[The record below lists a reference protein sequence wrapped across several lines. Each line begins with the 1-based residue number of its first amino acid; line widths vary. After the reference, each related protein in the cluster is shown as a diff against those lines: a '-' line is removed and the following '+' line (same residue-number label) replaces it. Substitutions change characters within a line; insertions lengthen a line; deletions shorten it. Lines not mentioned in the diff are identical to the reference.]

1 MKKISEKIRAAVL
14 QRIDKGETPYAI
26 AKAANVSQSTLSRW
40 LRGGKSLTVESQD
53 AIAEWLGWTVGPIK
67 PTASRKGKR

>member
-1 MKKISEKIRAAVL
+1 MKKISEKIRDAVL
-14 QRIDKGETPYAI
+14 DRVDNGETPYAI

-53 AIAEWLGWTVGPIK
+53 AIAEWLGWTAGPIK
-67 PTASRKGKR
+67 PIAPRKKRR